1 MSFAQTPGAGP
12 RPSTQGVDGIRAG
25 TVPAPSRSTGGH
37 NATNNSKNGRRRASG
52 PDGGDKCLTQT
63 ALLSA
68 ECQKRRF
75 NPQFKEWSISDQYYC
90 SVDLA
95 GIVLKSNRAY
105 PTANDA
111 KQALARR
118 AITEIRK
125 RPCPSPAIGAAAKVA
140 RAEKMQHETTVGG
153 RRDSDPVPWSAK
165 PNERSSGFIA
175 GSGHASGPAVPAR
188 SRGGR
193 KNTFDHGMIRTPAP
207 ATTLSPHILSNPIAS
222 QAFLEGLALGARL
235 YESAQRL
242 KVESVLPRPLLG
254 MQVSCEPRLDRDQ
267 ERERSPLTEASR
279 RVRERSPLR
288 YQHREY

>member
-1 MSFAQTPGAGP
+1 MLLAQTPGAGP
-12 RPSTQGVDGIRAG
+12 RPSAQRVDGVRAG

-37 NATNNSKNGRRRASG
+37 NTNNSSKNSRRRASG

-75 NPQFKEWSISDQYYC
+75 NPQFKEWSINDQYYC

-95 GIVLKSNRAY
+95 GIVLKCNRSY
-105 PTANDA
+105 STANDA

-118 AITEIRK
+118 AVAEIRK
-125 RPCPSPAIGAAAKVA
+125 RPCPSPAVGAAAKVA
-140 RAEKMQHETTVGG
+140 RAERMQNETTAGG
-153 RRDSDPVPWSAK
+153 RRDADPALWSSK
-165 PNERSSGFIA
+165 PDERSSGFVA
-175 GSGHASGPAVPAR
+175 GNGHANGSAVPAR
-188 SRGGR
+188 SRGGQI
-193 KNTFDHGMIRTPAP
+193 NANEHGMTRTLAP
-207 ATTLSPHILSNPIAS
+207 ATTLSPHILSDPIAS

-254 MQVSCEPRLDRDQ
+254 MQVSCEPHLGRDQ
-267 ERERSPLTEASR
+267 ERERSPLTGTNR

-288 YQHREY
+288 YQHHEY